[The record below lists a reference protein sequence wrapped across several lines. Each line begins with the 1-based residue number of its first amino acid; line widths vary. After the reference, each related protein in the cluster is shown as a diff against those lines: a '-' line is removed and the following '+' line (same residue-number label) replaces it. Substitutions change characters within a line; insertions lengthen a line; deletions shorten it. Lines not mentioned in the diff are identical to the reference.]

1 MSAYRAWLGALLLVA
16 VVVLGGCRQSVFVG
30 FPPPTPTA
38 GEQLVALPA
47 GDAPAPP
54 ITAAVANPLAAL
66 AADQPLLVSARA
78 PGPAFNWSDTD
89 NFLVLGTDRR
99 SERDSWRTD
108 SIMIVGL
115 DRANQ
120 RAAVLSVPRDLYVEI
135 PNYRLDRINQVD
147 YVGERVLKVDGG
159 GPALVSQ
166 VLSRTLGIATNHW
179 VRVEM
184 TGFQSLVDAVGGVTI
199 HLDCPF
205 YEPIFN
211 LETQAWEYFTLPAG
225 EVTMDGETA
234 YWFVRLR
241 LRESDIGR
249 AQRQRL
255 FLWALR
261 EQALRTNLILRFPE
275 LYSAFRETFSTDLNL
290 IEMIDLAQ
298 FALSLDADN
307 VRASGITLGDL
318 QQASTAGGAAVLMIN
333 DPGRVRAVVE
343 GIWDAP
349 AMAEAYSQDSTRC
362 SPIPT
367 YAPNI
372 AADTAAPAAESAAP
386 AVPPA
391 APTLVPAEEQPTEP
405 ITIIGEAGDAPPPVG
420 GAPDG
425 GS

>member
-1 MSAYRAWLGALLLVA
+1 MVSSRVWLGAFLVSA
-16 VVVLGGCRQSVFVG
+16 LALLGGCRQSVFVG
-30 FPPPTPTA
+30 FPTPTPA
-38 GEQLVALPA
+38 ASEQWVALPA

-54 ITAAVANPLAAL
+54 VAAAVANPLEAL
-66 AADQPLLVSARA
+66 ASRPLTASARA
-78 PGPAFNWSDTD
+78 PGPAFNWSTTD

-99 SERDSWRTD
+99 SEKDSWRTD
-108 SIMIVGL
+108 SIMIVGI

-135 PNYRLDRINQVD
+135 PNYRFDRINQVD
-147 YVGERVLKVDGG
+147 YVGEQVLKVDGG
-159 GPALVSQ
+159 GPALVSE
-166 VLSRTLGIATNHW
+166 VLSRTLGIATGHW

-225 EVTMDGETA
+225 DVTMDGETA

-290 IEMIDLAQ
+290 IEMIDMAQ

-307 VRASGITLGDL
+307 VRASGITLADL
-318 QQASTAGGAAVLMIN
+318 QQARTDGGAAVLMIN
-333 DPGRVRAVVE
+333 DPQRVRSVVE

-349 AMAEAYSQDSTRC
+349 AMAEAYRQDSTRC
-362 SPIPT
+362 APIPT

-372 AADTAAPAAESAAP
+372 ATDTAAPAVAP
-386 AVPPA
+386 ADATGAPA
-391 APTLVPAEEQPTEP
+391 APTPVPAEEQPTEP
-405 ITIIGEAGDAPPPVG
+405 IIIIGEAGNPPPPAG